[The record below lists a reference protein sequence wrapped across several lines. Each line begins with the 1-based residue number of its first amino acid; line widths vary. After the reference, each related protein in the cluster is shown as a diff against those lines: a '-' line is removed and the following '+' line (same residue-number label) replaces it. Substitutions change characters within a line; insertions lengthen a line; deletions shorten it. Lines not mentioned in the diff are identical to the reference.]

1 MAAFSLSVEVEL
13 VSTDKGLNLFPTYS
27 DTDIVDAL
35 KRVAAKGS
43 VNAHLDIKSNS

>member
-13 VSTDKGLNLFPTYS
+13 VSTDKGLNLFPTY
-27 DTDIVDAL
+27 IVDAL

-43 VNAHLDIKSNS
+43 VNAHLDLKSNS